1 MAAKTERSLAAS
13 SGSTRSGSA
22 PQLLIHNELTVTVLR
37 IVVTV
42 QPLLHTFDSNAR
54 RSPIMVAKLFDDEKG
69 YGEVV
74 LL

>member
-1 MAAKTERSLAAS
+1 MTAKTKRSLAAS
-13 SGSTRSGSA
+13 TRSTLRSPA
-22 PQLLIHNELTVTVLR
+22 PQLLVNHKLTVAVLR
-37 IVVTV
+37 VVVTV
-42 QPLLHTFDSNAR
+42 QPLLHTLDSNAR